1 MTKHLLAAQSSS
13 APAPHPPARRRA
25 RGFTLIE
32 IMVVIII
39 IAMLAAIVGP
49 NVMKRLSG
57 AKSKT
62 AVIQIADIDKA
73 LDLFKLDVGRYPT
86 NAEGLQAL
94 VTAPP
99 TANGWNG
106 PYLKGGLPNDPWGT
120 PYRYANPGPNGGV
133 QIETLGADNA
143 PGGDGENAD
152 ITNTQ

>member
-1 MTKHLLAAQSSS
+1 MQHKFT
-13 APAPHPPARRRA
+13 PPGATLARRAA

-49 NVMKRLSG
+49 AVMNKLG
-57 AKSKT
+57 TAKSKT
-62 AVIQIADIDKA
+62 AAIQIADLDKS

-94 VTAPP
+94 VSAPP

-106 PYLKGGLPNDPWGT
+106 PYLKGSVPNDPWGN

-133 QIETLGADNA
+133 QIMSYGADNA
-143 PGGDGENAD
+143 PGGTGENAD
-152 ITNTQ
+152 IVNQQ

>member
-1 MTKHLLAAQSSS
+1 MKRKLTSIAYRN
-13 APAPHPPARRRA
+13 ARRAA

-32 IMVVIII
+32 MLVVIAI

-49 NVMKRLSG
+49 AVMSKLGG

-62 AVIQIADIDKA
+62 AAIQIADLDKA

-86 NAEGLQAL
+86 NVEGLQAL
-94 VTAPP
+94 AVKPP

-106 PYLKGGLPNDPWGT
+106 PYLKGGLPNDPWNN
-120 PYRYANPGPNGGV
+120 PYHYANPGPNGGV
-133 QIETLGADNA
+133 QILSLGADNA

-152 ITNTQ
+152 ISNQQ